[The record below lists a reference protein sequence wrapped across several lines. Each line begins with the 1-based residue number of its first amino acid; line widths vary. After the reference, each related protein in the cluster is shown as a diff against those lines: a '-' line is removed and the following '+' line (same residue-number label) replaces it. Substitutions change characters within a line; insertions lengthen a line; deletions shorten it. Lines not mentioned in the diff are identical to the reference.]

1 MKKWMYQAGGVA
13 LAAVLVFS
21 PVGAQDTKTPTI
33 KEVMKK
39 LNAGPNS
46 MTANLGKDLDEDKP
60 EWDDIQ
66 KETKEFVTFVTGLGK
81 NKPPM
86 GDADHWDKLTKEYLD
101 NAKALDSAA
110 DKKDKKAAVAAHKKL
125 SAPTFCKSCHDEHKK
140 KAK

>member
-1 MKKWMYQAGGVA
+1 MKKWTYQAGAVA
-13 LAAVLVFS
+13 LAAVLAFS

-60 EWDDIQ
+60 DWDDIQ
-66 KETKEFVTFVTGLGK
+66 KETKEFVTFATALGK
-81 NKPPM
+81 NKPPK
-86 GDADHWDKLTKEYLD
+86 GDADHWGKLTKEYLE
-101 NAKALDSAA
+101 NAKALDAA
-110 DKKDKKAAVAAHKKL
+110 AEKKDRKAAVSAHKKL

-140 KAK
+140 KEK